1 MVSKRWFAES
11 LKTRW
16 VRWGAEPMGWRR
28 TVTVRGGVSAGW
40 WGRMETRGGVNE
52 G

>member
-11 LKTRW
+11 LNTRL

-28 TVTVRGGVSAGW
+28 IVTVGGEHIVGE
-40 WGRMETRGGVNE
+40 GEGCRMY
-52 G
+52 